1 MQLPFRPKEKMKKL
15 LEPDEPTYLTA
26 EGIDK
31 LARRLKQIE
40 ECDLP
45 QAIIDVRQ
53 TGEFGDFS
61 ENAEYQEAKARMRR
75 LRDQATGIREKLKTA
90 IVIEHGAG
98 GAGGVQL
105 GSVVVLE
112 TSDGQQKKFEIVG
125 PQETDPLRGRLSFKS
140 PLGAKL
146 LNRTVGESV
155 SVRGAAGEVVY
166 TILEIA

>member
-15 LEPDEPTYLTA
+15 LEPDEPAYITA
-26 EGIDK
+26 DGVEK
-31 LARRLKQIE
+31 LKRRLKQIE
-40 ECDLP
+40 DNDLP
-45 QAIIDVRQ
+45 QAIADVRQ

-75 LRDQATGIREKLKTA
+75 LRDQATGIREKLKSV
-90 IVIEHGAG
+90 IVIERTVGSSTS
-98 GAGGVQL
+98 VQL
-105 GSVVVLE
+105 GSIVMLE
-112 TSDGQQKKFEIVG
+112 SSAGQLKKFEIVG

-155 SVRGAAGEVVY
+155 SVGEGAREVTY
-166 TILEIA
+166 KILEIA